1 MTDRH
6 HPTRIAIF
14 ASGTGSNAASIIEYF
29 KGHQTI
35 KVALVISNREDAGVL
50 DIAQQAGIPSRI
62 VKKAAF
68 ADEDLVLAT
77 LDEFGIDFIALA
89 GFLLLVPKYL
99 IRRYPYRIVNIH
111 PALLP
116 KYGGKGMYGMHVH
129 EAVKAAGEVES
140 GMTIHFV
147 NEQYDQGAIVLQ
159 RRTPIDPDDTAA
171 DIARKVLK
179 LEHAFYAPAIEGC
192 IKIARLE
199 DEEE

>member
-1 MTDRH
+1 MANRH

-14 ASGTGSNAASIIEYF
+14 ASGTGSNAANIIEYF
-29 KGHQTI
+29 NGHPTI
-35 KVALVISNREDAGVL
+35 EVALVISNRDSAWVL
-50 DIAQQAGIPSRI
+50 EIAERAGIPSRV

-68 ADEDLVLAT
+68 SDEDLVLGI
-77 LDEFGIDFIALA
+77 LDEFRIDFIALA

-99 IRRYPYRIVNIH
+99 IRKYPYRIVNIH

-129 EAVKAAGEVES
+129 EAVKAAAEKES

-147 NEQYDQGAIVLQ
+147 NERYDEGAIILQ
-159 RRTPIDPDDTAA
+159 RRTPLHPDDTPE

-179 LEHAFYAPAIEGC
+179 LEHAYFAPAIEGC
-192 IKIARLE
+192 IKLARFS
-199 DEEE
+199 EEEE